1 MMNKVLLIMLFYIP
15 IALAESVNYYSPNDG
30 QFTIVDNAQ
39 EVRVIVDQNGSQG
52 LEIVPS
58 NTGKTFVY
66 GNELTVIETTPL
78 GIISY

>member
-1 MMNKVLLIMLFYIP
+1 MKKTLLIALFYVP
-15 IALAESVNYYSPNDG
+15 IALAESVNYFSPDDG
-30 QFTIVDNAQ
+30 QLTIVDNAQ

-52 LEIVPS
+52 LEITPS

-66 GNELTVIETTPL
+66 GNELTVIESTPL